1 LPRHDVTALAIINL
15 AMSSFWNLFG
25 KAEKPPGEEGESA
38 DAAAGSTAA
47 TPGAPAKPSTAPKP
61 GGGGGQPQGSV
72 APKQPPAA
80 LEGGKPPPPVLPP
93 ARTTP
98 RYGIDEAIRLM
109 RTLPVDDNPDLV
121 VRVIKRTL
129 ESLSVKVPEII
140 EDAAKRQESLR
151 AKISE
156 HQAAIVQ
163 LEREIDARRFDIGRL
178 EDELSET
185 TQVRERLQLAEQLPI
200 TPNAPRVG
208 SPTQT
213 QSQSQSLSQTG
224 SSVITGSNPP
234 PPSAQKKP
242 PLPNTVFRPKPTGD
256 LKRTTPET
264 PNANKE
270 AAAAFPAPVPA
281 ATAAATAP
289 PTKDEKK
296 EEKKDES
303 SPGAPK
309 ADASPKAETAT
320 SRDSKSDDDDDDDD
334 DEPVESRDMID
345 KS

>member
-1 LPRHDVTALAIINL
+1 LPRHDATALAIIIL

-25 KAEKPPGEEGESA
+25 KEEKPPAEGEGDA
-38 DAAAGSTAA
+38 DDAAAA
-47 TPGAPAKPSTAPKP
+47 TGPGGQQQQQSSGAKPSTAPTK
-61 GGGGGQPQGSV
+61 GGGAQAPGGSV
-72 APKQPPAA
+72 APKQPAA
-80 LEGGKPPPPVLPP
+80 LEGKPAPPVLPP
-93 ARTTP
+93 ARTSP

-185 TQVRERLQLAEQLPI
+185 TQVRERLQLAEQLPV

-208 SPTQT
+208 AHLQ
-213 QSQSQSLSQTG
+213 
-224 SSVITGSNPP
+224 
-234 PPSAQKKP
+234 
-242 PLPNTVFRPKPTGD
+242 R
-256 LKRTTPET
+256 R
-264 PNANKE
+264 
-270 AAAAFPAPVPA
+270 AAL
-281 ATAAATAP
+281 AP
-289 PTKDEKK
+289 P
-296 EEKKDES
+296 
-303 SPGAPK
+303 
-309 ADASPKAETAT
+309 
-320 SRDSKSDDDDDDDD
+320 
-334 DEPVESRDMID
+334 
-345 KS
+345 